1 MRFIAELRRRNVL
14 RMAGLYL
21 VGAWLV
27 VQVASTLLPAFD
39 APSWSLRTIIIA
51 LAIGFLPALIFAWVF
66 ELTPEGL
73 RRDEGPSAPN
83 PVAPKTARRLDRAII
98 VVLACALAYF
108 ATDKFVLAPHRVVH
122 GDATSAAPSIAVL
135 PLVNTSGDASN
146 EYFSDGMSDE
156 LIATLGKVEGFVVIG
171 RSSSFRFKG
180 STEDPKT
187 IAAQLGVAYLLEG
200 SVRKAA
206 DQVRISVDLV
216 HASNG
221 RSVWSDTF
229 DGQLADVFALQSKV
243 ATSVAA
249 HLRDVLGLGP
259 ADATALQPDAP
270 PSRNV
275 DAYSAYLKGQFHYAR
290 NNAADYEK
298 SIEAFETAVRL
309 DPRYAKAWARLAM
322 ASTILAANYLDSAAS
337 KSHYDRAREAIR
349 TALDID
355 PNLALAYLAKSNL
368 LITDDFDFR
377 GSEAAAR
384 RAVELDSSSGEAK
397 TALAAALRT
406 LGRINDAL
414 VLDRESA
421 RRDPVTAARFSNI
434 GLDLMILG
442 RFDEADVALRH
453 ALELTPTAG
462 TPRNRLL
469 WLLVLRNDGQTL
481 IREAQIEKP
490 TGVWGRFIDALVAE
504 FGADRKAA
512 DAALQTFIH
521 SDADAMAYQ
530 IAELYAARGERDE
543 MFRWLDHAVAVHDPG
558 ATFVLFDPLT
568 QRYRDDPRY
577 AAVVARLGLPIENLA
592 NSEVVPY
599 RGR

>member
-1 MRFIAELRRRNVL
+1 
-14 RMAGLYL
+14 MAGLYL

-83 PVAPKTARRLDRAII
+83 PFAPKTARRLDRAII

-122 GDATSAAPSIAVL
+122 GDATSVAPSIAVL

-259 ADATALQPDAP
+259 ADATALQHDAP

-298 SIEAFETAVRL
+298 SIEAFEAAVRL

-384 RAVELDSSSGEAK
+384 RAVELDPSSGEAK

-442 RFDEADVALRH
+442 RFDEADAALRH

-512 DAALQTFIH
+512 DAALQTFIN

-577 AAVVARLGLPIENLA
+577 AAVVAKVGLPIENLA